1 MFNPRPNTIPAA
13 WRPVCLA
20 LGATLVA
27 ILASQTLS
35 AISAY
40 EQGSLPVGLTTTQ
53 ESEGLSRIAPASG
66 PPSHLLTVGQPQARS
81 LISPEPVKPGDMQ
94 SEDAR
99 EDLPAERR
107 QVAGLDYGGSAGVL
121 AVGRGPNETTSE
133 PTTRLTARQSRKALG
148 GSPSTELAPLLDQ
161 DNLIRVFH
169 FRNSTK
175 DWLFYD
181 PRPAFAAANTLV
193 DLQDRTIYWLKVK
206 RDQNV
211 TLNGKEQRVSC
222 TNEGTAS
229 EDCWNILVW

>member
-27 ILASQTLS
+27 ILVSQTLS

-40 EQGSLPVGLTTTQ
+40 EQGPLPVGLTTTQ
-53 ESEGLSRIAPASG
+53 ESEGLPGIVPAPG
-66 PPSHLLTVGQPQARS
+66 PPSHLLPIGQPQVRS
-81 LISPEPVKPGDMQ
+81 LVSPEPMKPGDMQ

-99 EDLPAERR
+99 EDLPAAGR
-107 QVAGLDYGGSAGVL
+107 QVTGLDYGGSARVL

-148 GSPSTELAPLLDQ
+148 GSPYTELAPLLDQ

-169 FRNSTK
+169 FRNSTR
-175 DWLFYD
+175 DWQFYD
-181 PRPAFAAANTLV
+181 PRPAFTAANTLV
-193 DLQDRTIYWLKVK
+193 DLQDHL
-206 RDQNV
+206 
-211 TLNGKEQRVSC
+211 LA
-222 TNEGTAS
+222 EGQ
-229 EDCWNILVW
+229 ERPECHP